1 MLFYLFIYF
10 FTYNST
16 PTAYQNNIR
25 IKIKCIS
32 RVCLYRNTSGNT
44 FSSLR
49 IVLMDDAL
57 DCLMS
62 FADFLFAFQLQFY
75 YQGTGKNDL
84 SYTIN

>member
-1 MLFYLFIYF
+1 
-10 FTYNST
+10 
-16 PTAYQNNIR
+16 
-25 IKIKCIS
+25 
-32 RVCLYRNTSGNT
+32 
-44 FSSLR
+44 
-49 IVLMDDAL
+49 MDDAL